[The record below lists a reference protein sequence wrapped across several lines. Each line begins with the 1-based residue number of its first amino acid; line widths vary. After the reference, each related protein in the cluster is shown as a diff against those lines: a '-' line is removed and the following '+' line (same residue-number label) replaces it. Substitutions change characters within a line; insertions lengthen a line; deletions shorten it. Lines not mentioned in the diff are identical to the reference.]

1 MTQQEF
7 NQEWKKLRTKQ
18 KKFIFAYLE
27 LLDPKEAAIKAGYN
41 GGFVKSPYYK
51 IQRKVQH
58 IIDHLIAK
66 NNVINNIVK
75 PEFVLKEYMRI
86 YEKTNSEITKQN
98 ILRELSKI
106 LQMQNEG
113 NKVEIQNNIPAQP
126 VQIIFNE
133 NEEWKEYYA
142 L

>member
-1 MTQQEF
+1 MTQEEF
-7 NQEWKKLRTKQ
+7 SKEWRKLHTKQ
-18 KKFIFAYLE
+18 RKFVLAYLE
-27 LLDPKEAAIKAGYN
+27 TLDPKEAAKRAGYCDR
-41 GGFVKSPYYK
+41 FIKSPSYSVM
-51 IQRKVQH
+51 RKVHH
-58 IIDHLIAK
+58 IVDFMMAK
-66 NNVINNIVK
+66 NSIIQNIVK

-126 VQIIFNE
+126 VQIVFSE
-133 NEEWKEYYA
+133 NEE
-142 L
+142 